1 MKNNF
6 LPAAKHLLL
15 LLSFVVFSSC
25 ALKPIPSEYNVVP
38 QNQEQITAS
47 SLGNGKVL
55 LYNGANFLHTMDN
68 TARINIWIDD
78 KALGQLRPG
87 EYVVIDL
94 DNQQYNIELLHLDA
108 VKMRSRHS
116 LEVNED
122 TKVIMVKPTVTSNK
136 LEVTNVLPNNFDKF
150 TFMMNR

>member
-1 MKNNF
+1 M
-6 LPAAKHLLL
+6 
-15 LLSFVVFSSC
+15 
-25 ALKPIPSEYNVVP
+25 KPIPSEYNVVP